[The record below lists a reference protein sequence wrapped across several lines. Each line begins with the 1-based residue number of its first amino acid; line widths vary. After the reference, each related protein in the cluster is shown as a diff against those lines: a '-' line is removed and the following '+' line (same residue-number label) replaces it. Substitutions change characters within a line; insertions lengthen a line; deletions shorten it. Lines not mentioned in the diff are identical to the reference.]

1 MKNKEGKITKRRLKS
16 SYLTSVI
23 SISLVLFM
31 LGLIGLLV
39 LNTKK
44 ISDYVKENIGFSL
57 IINENVNEAEI
68 LKLQKILDTKNYVK
82 STKYVTK
89 EQAAEE
95 LKKELGEDFIGFLGY
110 NPLLA
115 SIDVR
120 LIADYTNQDSI
131 NVIVEDLKKHE
142 SINEMYYE
150 QSLVH
155 LINENVKKIGFFILA
170 FSLLFFLISVTLINN
185 TIRLSVYSKRF
196 IINTMQ
202 LVGATRG
209 YIRRPFLRKSTF
221 HGIYAAIIAILFLI
235 GVVYYAEKELYG
247 LIGLQ
252 NIKTLGI
259 LFGLVLSLGIIL
271 SWLSTFF
278 AVNKYLNIHTDY
290 LYH

>member
-1 MKNKEGKITKRRLKS
+1 MKKKESKITKRRLKS

-23 SISLVLFM
+23 SISMVLFM

-44 ISDYVKENIGFSL
+44 IADYVKENIGFSL

-68 LKLQKILDTKNYVK
+68 LRLQKILDTKTYVK

-89 EQAAEE
+89 EEAAEE
-95 LKKELGEDFIGFLGY
+95 LKKELGEDFIDFLGY

-115 SIDVR
+115 SIDVH
-120 LIADYTNQDSI
+120 LLASYTNQDSI
-131 NVIVEDLKKHE
+131 NVIVEDLKEFKE
-142 SINEMYYE
+142 INEVYYE
-150 QSLVH
+150 KSLVH
-155 LINENVKKIGFFILA
+155 LINENVQKIGVFILV
-170 FSLLFFLISVTLINN
+170 FSFLFFLISITLINN

-202 LVGATRG
+202 LVGATRN
-209 YIRRPFLRKSTF
+209 YIRRPFLFKSTF
-221 HGIYAAIIAILFLI
+221 HGLYAAVLAILFLLGI
-235 GVVYYAEKELYG
+235 IYYAEQELYG
-247 LIGLQ
+247 IIGLED
-252 NIKTLGI
+252 IETLGV
-259 LFGLVLSLGIIL
+259 LFGLVLLLGIII

-278 AVNKYLNIHTDY
+278 AVNKYLNMHIDH